1 MSDFYLIATPIG
13 NLSDISR
20 RAVEVLK
27 SVDLVLAEDTRRTA
41 ILTKSYEI
49 DVPLMSLHGHNERYR
64 ISSVL
69 EMLDKGKNVA
79 LVSDAGTPVL
89 SDPGE
94 HLVDSVIEAGHKLS
108 PIPGAS
114 AILAALVA
122 SGFPC
127 VPFSFYGFVPK
138 KGKPR
143 SRILSRLID
152 SSETAVFFE
161 SPKRLVTLLAD
172 LIRSGQEKRKLVGA
186 REMTKIH
193 EEFARGTVSEVL
205 EYFTATQVRGEITLV
220 LSPREKEKG
229 ELRKDVIAAEIL
241 SEGYLRQGLSSS
253 DVARQVSEVL
263 EISKNKAYEIVH
275 SVMDKE
281 EEST

>member
-13 NLSDISR
+13 NLSDISK

-64 ISSVL
+64 IPAVL

-79 LVSDAGTPVL
+79 LVSDAGTPAL

-94 HLVDSVIEAGHKLS
+94 HLVDSVIAAGHKLS

-127 VPFSFYGFVPK
+127 VPFSFYGFVPR

-143 SRILSRLID
+143 SRTLSRLID

-172 LIRSGQEKRKLVGA
+172 LISSGQEKRKLVVA

-193 EEFARGTVSEVL
+193 EEFIRGTVSEVL
-205 EYFTATQVRGEITLV
+205 EYFTANKVRGEITLV

-241 SEGYLRQGLSSS
+241 SEGYLGQGLSSS